1 MYSTT
6 TLKEDQGRY
15 HISIYIY
22 IYIYDN
28 TTMVIFFIE
37 VVSYPGIL
45 KKYITKLQKALINYW
60 TANQGFDGGWLSLK
74 MEHYLDQL

>member
-1 MYSTT
+1 
-6 TLKEDQGRY
+6 
-15 HISIYIY
+15 
-22 IYIYDN
+22 
-28 TTMVIFFIE
+28 MVIFFIE

-45 KKYITKLQKALINYW
+45 KKYITKLQKALINCW